1 MSVAKDFEKVI
12 YENECAF
19 NAAVSYERRAVDG
32 LIALKIVS
40 VITPEEAFNI
50 FHRLQI
56 KTYESIADIANAISF
71 MLEDIKEADIT
82 PEELSSLLIRIV
94 ALLTDM
100 STHKIKDSHLITG
113 ESD

>member
-1 MSVAKDFEKVI
+1 MSVAEDFEKVI

-56 KTYESIADIANAISF
+56 KTYESIADIANAITF
-71 MLEDIKEADIT
+71 MMENMKESDISQDD
-82 PEELSSLLIRIV
+82 LSTILIRIV

-100 STHKIKDSHLITG
+100 STHKVKDAHLITG